1 MMSGKNSSCV
11 RVFIF
16 SSSSSVLCFY
26 KHRDSGGAAACVH
39 IVYSCIT
46 VVSSLLFIFN
56 FSKNKKVCDLK
67 PTSVPI
73 QISPNVSLNIS
84 SLYHHLRLIEAGLF
98 FCYLTFNVQT
108 CGAVQVY
115 VVCCFPG
122 CRETHYQ
129 TADQKRS
136 IGHTYLNKLYLI
148 YLVSCSSYLIYKIF
162 MPFHSALSFLFP
174 SFVRIVWSSSFARVG
189 HSGGTT
195 PGMRHLISD
204 VRLCKCP
211 PYIHHQTIKIA
222 LQPSITSSLSPPRLL
237 LSQNHLE
244 PLVNRT
250 RPE

>member
-73 QISPNVSLNIS
+73 QISLNVSLNIS

-98 FCYLTFNVQT
+98 FCYLTFNASLCCVLFSRLQGDT
-108 CGAVQVY
+108 LSDSRSEEEHRPHISEQAVPDISCKLQ
-115 VVCCFPG
+115 F
-122 CRETHYQ
+122 
-129 TADQKRS
+129 
-136 IGHTYLNKLYLI
+136 ILNI
-148 YLVSCSSYLIYKIF
+148 
-162 MPFHSALSFLFP
+162 
-174 SFVRIVWSSSFARVG
+174 
-189 HSGGTT
+189 
-195 PGMRHLISD
+195 
-204 VRLCKCP
+204 
-211 PYIHHQTIKIA
+211 
-222 LQPSITSSLSPPRLL
+222 
-237 LSQNHLE
+237 
-244 PLVNRT
+244 
-250 RPE
+250 

>member
-1 MMSGKNSSCV
+1 MSGKNSSCV

-56 FSKNKKVCDLK
+56 FSKNKKSLWPETDLRADPDFAERFAK
-67 PTSVPI
+67 HFLIVS
-73 QISPNVSLNIS
+73 SPQTDWGWLV
-84 SLYHHLRLIEAGLF
+84 

-108 CGAVQVY
+108 CAAVQVY

>member
-1 MMSGKNSSCV
+1 M
-11 RVFIF
+11 
-16 SSSSSVLCFY
+16 
-26 KHRDSGGAAACVH
+26 
-39 IVYSCIT
+39 
-46 VVSSLLFIFN
+46 
-56 FSKNKKVCDLK
+56 
-67 PTSVPI
+67 
-73 QISPNVSLNIS
+73 
-84 SLYHHLRLIEAGLF
+84 
-98 FCYLTFNVQT
+98 
-108 CGAVQVY
+108 QVY